1 MISYCLCCFF
11 KKFFLACSLSF
22 CRTGLQAQVP
32 SRKKLV
38 PFSQNASAL
47 FHSKTAPLAPP
58 VSLVMLRGQQRWGY
72 RSGQLLSNFS
82 ELPGK
87 REVMSWQSLK
97 IFPPPTREMISL
109 CAPHFTTPGYRKPTT
124 RTVRAEAAS
133 AVPGPRLLLFLK
145 RKQPKHWPLSSS
157 VLFLRK
163 PNLHKQIN

>member
-1 MISYCLCCFF
+1 MSDWVTSSGPIEEKTGTIFTKCFGLVSF
-11 KKFFLACSLSF
+11 K
-22 CRTGLQAQVP
+22 
-32 SRKKLV
+32 
-38 PFSQNASAL
+38 N
-47 FHSKTAPLAPP
+47 APLAPP